1 MSVTRAAVRP
11 AAVRRKVESWLAE
24 RDGSEA
30 IVLHAR
36 PEWTDDPVLTVGDT
50 PVRVV
55 PCRTPLAARAALAD
69 RAAHEKLVLLTDL
82 TDMELGDGLLTHV
95 SMQKGR
101 SVDPWDLVSQVFGG
115 QVRLDSTL
123 VRTGRWVAD
132 ALTDLAPAQGWPPP
146 TGLILTRGHALRH
159 LAGAVLGLD
168 PDELDGAGLLQWSTD
183 APNQLRFG
191 DLPTDWSDGIA
202 TFLREVAGPVAVPVL
217 AAVGAGHGVDAIPLG
232 LLAGVLWPRAAESR
246 PDLDLAVAR
255 TRLEPRFG
263 GARLTEAQ
271 AIAFGEAT
279 EAWIYRAL
287 DGDHAV
293 RHDARRMLR
302 RAEDIAAEID
312 VAGRLAASDLLP
324 AGFTQRMRAFGES
337 VRLAV
342 PAAGAPVS
350 PAGELIERTQD
361 RLAEVETHRSAER
374 SRVETARMAVR
385 LLRWLA
391 TPEGPAPATMLD
403 AVQRQVRDDG
413 WVDRAR
419 LDIFVGDV
427 DPQVAQAYRLL
438 HAAVEARRARHDHQ
452 FAELLQDTT
461 AAERDPGTLLR
472 VEDVLD
478 RVVRPIVDNGRR
490 VLMLVLDG
498 MGTAAAIE
506 IAESLGRGGAW
517 EELTPGG
524 GHRVGVLAALPT
536 VTQVNRCSLFSGRI
550 AVGDRGVELRAFR
563 EQFPGGVL
571 LHKSDLRTPAGL
583 AVDPEVAAALGDP
596 AVPLVAA
603 VINTIDD
610 ALDRSDPGVT
620 EWSTDTVNGLRNLLV
635 VAQDRVVVLVSDH
648 GHVVDRGTEAVLRP
662 ADSSENRWRPATG
675 EPGDGELLFK
685 GSRVALGG
693 GEVILPWREELRYG
707 PRKAGYHGG
716 AAPAEAVIPLLLF
729 AAHDEN
735 AVPGWAGAPVS
746 SPEWWREPLRQA
758 AGETT
763 SPEPAPTESRR
774 PARRAARPPVQDEGL
789 FDLPVPAAVTAPSP
803 SAPTSPPVP
812 SSPAPADSAA
822 TIVAALLASPVY
834 TGRRGTRAPLP
845 DERVAAMVATLVA
858 GNGRATLETL
868 ATRAGIPVHR
878 VTGTFTVL
886 RRLLQV
892 EGYPVLSLDPDGR
905 TAKLDITLMV
915 EQFGLEIP

>member
-1 MSVTRAAVRP
+1 PTSACRRAAASTRGTWSPRCSAARCGSTPPSCAPADGSPTPSPTLRRPRAGRRPPASSSPGTTRCGTSPGRYSASTPTHWTEPASSSGAPTHPTSSASATCPPNGPTGSPRSSARSPARSPCRSSPPSEPGTASTPSHSGCSPGYSGPGPPSRGPTWIWWSPAPGSSRASAVPASRRNRPARSGRRPRRGSTGPSTATMRYATTRAGCCAGRRTSRP
-11 AAVRRKVESWLAE
+11 RSTSP
-24 RDGSEA
+24 DGSP
-30 IVLHAR
+30 R
-36 PEWTDDPVLTVGDT
+36 PTC
-50 PVRVV
+50 
-55 PCRTPLAARAALAD
+55 CRP
-69 RAAHEKLVLLTDL
+69 
-82 TDMELGDGLLTHV
+82 
-95 SMQKGR
+95 
-101 SVDPWDLVSQVFGG
+101 
-115 QVRLDSTL
+115 
-123 VRTGRWVAD
+123 
-132 ALTDLAPAQGWPPP
+132 
-146 TGLILTRGHALRH
+146 
-159 LAGAVLGLD
+159 
-168 PDELDGAGLLQWSTD
+168 
-183 APNQLRFG
+183 
-191 DLPTDWSDGIA
+191 
-202 TFLREVAGPVAVPVL
+202 
-217 AAVGAGHGVDAIPLG
+217 
-232 LLAGVLWPRAAESR
+232 
-246 PDLDLAVAR
+246 
-255 TRLEPRFG
+255 
-263 GARLTEAQ
+263 
-271 AIAFGEAT
+271 
-279 EAWIYRAL
+279 
-287 DGDHAV
+287 
-293 RHDARRMLR
+293 
-302 RAEDIAAEID
+302 
-312 VAGRLAASDLLP
+312 
-324 AGFTQRMRAFGES
+324 GFTQRMRAFGEA

-342 PAAGAPVS
+342 PAAGAPVA
-350 PAGELIERTQD
+350 PAGELIERAQD

-391 TPEGPAPATMLD
+391 TPEGSAPATMLD

-427 DPQVAQAYRLL
+427 DPQVARAYRLL

-461 AAERDPGTLLR
+461 VAERDPGTLLR

-498 MGTAAAIE
+498 MGTAAAVE

-524 GHRVGVLAALPT
+524 GPRVGVLAALPT

-550 AVGDRGVELRAFR
+550 AVGDRGTELRAFR

-610 ALDRSDPGVT
+610 ALDRSDPGIT

-635 VAQDRVVVLVSDH
+635 LAQDRVVVLVSDH

-662 ADSSENRWRPATG
+662 ADSSENRWRLTTG

-758 AGETT
+758 AEEAV
-763 SPEPAPTESRR
+763 SHEPAPTESRR
-774 PARRAARPPVQDEGL
+774 PARRAARPPAQDEGL
-789 FDLPVPAAVTAPSP
+789 FDLPAPAATAPPS
-803 SAPTSPPVP
+803 SAPTVPPAP
-812 SSPAPADSAA
+812 SSPPPADSAA
-822 TIVAALLASPVY
+822 TIVKALLASPVY
-834 TGRRGTRAPLP
+834 ADRRGTRAPLP

-905 TAKLDITLMV
+905 TAKLDIALMV
-915 EQFGLEIP
+915 EQFGLEVP

>member
-24 RDGSEA
+24 RDGSYA
-30 IVLHAR
+30 IVLYAC
-36 PEWTDDPVLTVGDT
+36 PEWKDEPVLTVGET

-55 PCRTPLAARAALAD
+55 ACRTPLAVRAALAD

-95 SMQKGR
+95 SMQR
-101 SVDPWDLVSQVFGG
+101 SRSIDPWDLVTQVFGG
-115 QVRLDSTL
+115 QVRLDPTL

-132 ALTDLAPAQGWPPP
+132 ALTDLAPAEGWPPP
-146 TGLILTRGHALRH
+146 AGLILTRDHALRH

-183 APNQLRFG
+183 AASQLRFG
-191 DLPTDWSDGIA
+191 DLPRECSDGIA
-202 TFLREVAGPVAVPVL
+202 AFLREVAGPVAAPVL
-217 AAVGAGHGVDAIPLG
+217 ATVGAGHGVDAIPLG
-232 LLAGVLWPRAAESR
+232 LLAGVLWPRAAER
-246 PDLDLAVAR
+246 TDVDLVVAR

-271 AIAFGEAT
+271 ATAFGEAA

-302 RAEDIAAEID
+302 RAEEIAAEID
-312 VAGRLAASDLLP
+312 VVGRLAASDLLP
-324 AGFTQRMRAFGES
+324 AGFTQRMRAFGEA
-337 VRLAV
+337 VRRAV
-342 PAAGAPVS
+342 PAAGASVP
-350 PAGELIERTQD
+350 PGGELIERAQD
-361 RLAEVETHRSAER
+361 RLAEVEAHRSAER

-385 LLRWLA
+385 LLRWLV

-403 AVQRQVRDDG
+403 AVHRQVRDDG

-419 LDIFVGDV
+419 LDIFAGDV

-438 HAAVEARRARHDHQ
+438 HAAVEVRRARHDHQ

-478 RVVRPIVDNGRR
+478 RVVRPILDNGRR
-490 VLMLVLDG
+490 VLLLVLDG

-524 GHRVGVLAALPT
+524 GARVGVLAALPT
-536 VTQVNRCSLFSGRI
+536 VTQVNRCSLLSGRL
-550 AVGDRGVELRAFR
+550 AVGDRGAELRAFR

-571 LHKSDLRTPAGL
+571 LHKSDLRTPAGV

-610 ALDRSDPGVT
+610 ALDRSDPGTT
-620 EWSTDTVNGLRNLLV
+620 EWSTDTLDGLRNLLV

-662 ADSSENRWRPATG
+662 ADTSENRWRPATSQ
-675 EPGDGELLFK
+675 PGDGELRFK
-685 GSRVALGG
+685 GGRVALGG

-729 AAHDEN
+729 AAHDED

-746 SPEWWREPLRQA
+746 SPEWWREPLRPA
-758 AGETT
+758 AGETAARQ
-763 SPEPAPTESRR
+763 PVPTESRR
-774 PARRAARPPVQDEGL
+774 PARRATRPPVQDEGL
-789 FDLPVPAAVTAPSP
+789 FDLPTPVAASAPPP
-803 SAPTSPPVP
+803 SAPPAP
-812 SSPAPADSAA
+812 SSRPSPAESATA
-822 TIVAALLASPVY
+822 IVAALLASPVY
-834 TGRRGTRAPLP
+834 ADRKGTRAPLP
-845 DERVAAMVATLVA
+845 DDRVAALVGTLVA

-868 ATRAGIPVHR
+868 ATRAEIPVHR
-878 VTGTFTVL
+878 VNGTFTVL

-905 TAKLDITLMV
+905 TAKLDVALMV
-915 EQFGLEIP
+915 EQFGLEVP